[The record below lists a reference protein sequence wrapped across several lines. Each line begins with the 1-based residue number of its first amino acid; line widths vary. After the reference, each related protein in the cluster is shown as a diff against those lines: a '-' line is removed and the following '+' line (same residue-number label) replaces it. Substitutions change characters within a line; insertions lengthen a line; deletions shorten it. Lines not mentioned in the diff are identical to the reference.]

1 MFPAINSLQY
11 KIWKKRKKKKNSFH
25 KAQRETD
32 NHTRTSTHAA
42 NLEWPIN
49 LTSKALTCGKK
60 VEQTLCFINIPTHP
74 IQYLIIFGGTTTF
87 WKLP

>member
-1 MFPAINSLQY
+1 M
-11 KIWKKRKKKKNSFH
+11 KKRKKKKNSFH

-42 NLEWPIN
+42 NLEWPLN

-74 IQYLIIFGGTTTF
+74 IQYLIIFGGPTTF